1 MAVAVAAID
10 LAYAVVGLAGLG
22 RLLDAGSTRLWLG
35 LLSAAILIGIG
46 MRALWKGIRARSGLE
61 SPEDVVVPSR
71 AFATAVAA
79 TAFNPLTIALWTVS
93 FPAAAPAR
101 ATTSTAAAVGLLV
114 GVGLGTLT
122 WYGGFATSV
131 ALVRKRVGR
140 RLLRG
145 IDLASGS
152 GLIAFGGLLG
162 YRTLQEH

>member
-1 MAVAVAAID
+1 MAAAVAAID
-10 LAYAVVGLAGLG
+10 VSYAVVGLAGLG
-22 RLLDAGSTRLWLG
+22 RLLDAGSARLWLG

-46 MRALWKGIRARSGLE
+46 MMTLWKGIRVRSGLE
-61 SPEDVVVPSR
+61 SPDEVVVPSR

-101 ATTSTAAAVGLLV
+101 ATTSTAAAVGLLL

-122 WYGGFATSV
+122 WYGGCATGV

-140 RLLRG
+140 SLLRA

-152 GLIAFGGLLG
+152 GLVAFGGLLG
-162 YRTLQEH
+162 YRTLHEH

>member
-1 MAVAVAAID
+1 VD
-10 LAYAVVGLAGLG
+10 LGYAVVGFAGMA
-22 RLLDAGSTRLWLG
+22 RLLDAGSARLWLG

-46 MRALWKGIRARSGLE
+46 TRTLWNGIRARSGLE
-61 SPEDVVVPSR
+61 SPDEVVAPSR
-71 AFATAVAA
+71 AFLTAVAA

-131 ALVRKRVGR
+131 ALLRKRVGR
-140 RLLRG
+140 RLLRA

-162 YRTLQEH
+162 YRTIHEH